1 MKSVS
6 LDEIK
11 RRLITSKIFCIMRIC
26 LLLLICSVMQV
37 IASTGYSQMTTLSL
51 DLKNVSVED
60 VLNEI
65 ESKTE
70 YRFLYNKKSVDVDRK
85 VDISVDGKE
94 ITTILD
100 NLFKKSDVNYVIS
113 DRQIVLNKTSDVMI
127 VQQGRRV
134 SGVVVDG
141 TGIPVIGANVVEKGT
156 TNGTITDMD
165 GKFSLEVPDN
175 ATLLI
180 SYIGYSPKEIVV
192 KGQSSFQI
200 KLAEDTKAL
209 DEVVVVGYGI
219 QKKSVVTG
227 AISSVKAEDMM
238 NSANTRPE
246 QALQGKTSGVQVLS
260 SSGAPG
266 SSMKIR
272 IRGYSSN
279 GNSDPLYIV
288 DGLRTDDISG
298 LEPSNIASMEV
309 LKDGASAAIY
319 GAEGGNG
326 VVLITTKNGSAGKT
340 QVTYDFQ
347 YTIQSLGK
355 TPKVM
360 NAEQYIS
367 YMDESGAIPGIQW
380 DGTDTDW
387 VKETFEAAPMQKH
400 NLSISG
406 GNEKSTYLMS
416 LSFLNQD
423 GIVKGDDDNY
433 KRYSGMFNGSQK
445 VNKWLKVGSSVQI
458 NRSVQHSINENDE
471 SRGVISNAILLDP
484 LTPVE
489 YVGEVPTRVQELI
502 DAGKPVMQSENGNY
516 YGISKYLNGETIN
529 PFVQKGQSQTAT
541 TITSLMGNAY
551 MDITPLEGLTFT
563 SKLGINYFSKNVHNY
578 KPEYYYSGE
587 MMNAFASVSESD
599 ATMTYWQWENY
610 ASYVKS
616 FNKHNFTLMAGT
628 AVSRRDYKTVTASGY
643 PLIKDQD
650 SYADLDYISTQAN
663 SKVGGTT
670 LTDTKLSYFARIN
683 YDYENK
689 YLFQATV
696 RRDAAGLSILPKDNR
711 WGTFPAL
718 SAGWVISNEDFFPE
732 LNGFSY
738 AKIRGS
744 WGQNGSLSNLGK
756 YSYASNVVS
765 SGSVTNYLTWSSMN
779 ASTLYPLADGTYA
792 TASSPSVLGN
802 NKLTWETS
810 EQLDFGIDLRFLA
823 DRLGFTMDYYH
834 KTTKDLITTNTP
846 PLEAG
851 NSASPINGGNVVNK
865 GFDFELTWRDHIGD
879 FKYSIAANLSTLKN
893 EVTYLDPTISRLNGA
908 SVNKW
913 SSATAFEKG
922 LPVWYFRGYK
932 TDGIDPATGNVNF
945 VDVNGDGTV
954 NANDFTYIGSAIPD
968 ITYGATLNMEYKG
981 FDFTM
986 FIQGQAGNDILMGII
1001 RTDRPAT
1008 NKLSLFYT
1016 DRWTPENPNA
1026 SRPSATVDAKYWN
1039 SDQMLF
1045 NGSFMKIKQ
1054 IQLGYSLPALVTN
1067 KLHIGHTRIYAS
1079 LDDFFT
1085 FTNYP
1090 GMDPEAS
1097 SSDNNSIG
1105 IDRGF
1110 FPISKKVLFGLSLNF

>member
-516 YGISKYLNGETIN
+516 YGISKYVNGETIN

-628 AVSRRDYKTVTASGY
+628 AVSRRDYKTVKASGY

-711 WGTFPAL
+711 WGTFPA
-718 SAGWVISNEDFFPE
+718 WVISNEDFFPE

>member
-1 MKSVS
+1 M
-6 LDEIK
+6 
-11 RRLITSKIFCIMRIC
+11 
-26 LLLLICSVMQV
+26 
-37 IASTGYSQMTTLSL
+37 
-51 DLKNVSVED
+51 
-60 VLNEI
+60 
-65 ESKTE
+65 
-70 YRFLYNKKSVDVDRK
+70 
-85 VDISVDGKE
+85 
-94 ITTILD
+94 
-100 NLFKKSDVNYVIS
+100 
-113 DRQIVLNKTSDVMI
+113 
-127 VQQGRRV
+127 
-134 SGVVVDG
+134 
-141 TGIPVIGANVVEKGT
+141 
-156 TNGTITDMD
+156 
-165 GKFSLEVPDN
+165 
-175 ATLLI
+175 
-180 SYIGYSPKEIVV
+180 
-192 KGQSSFQI
+192 
-200 KLAEDTKAL
+200 
-209 DEVVVVGYGI
+209 
-219 QKKSVVTG
+219 
-227 AISSVKAEDMM
+227 
-238 NSANTRPE
+238 
-246 QALQGKTSGVQVLS
+246 
-260 SSGAPG
+260 
-266 SSMKIR
+266 
-272 IRGYSSN
+272 
-279 GNSDPLYIV
+279 
-288 DGLRTDDISG
+288 
-298 LEPSNIASMEV
+298 
-309 LKDGASAAIY
+309 
-319 GAEGGNG
+319 
-326 VVLITTKNGSAGKT
+326 
-340 QVTYDFQ
+340 
-347 YTIQSLGK
+347 
-355 TPKVM
+355 
-360 NAEQYIS
+360 
-367 YMDESGAIPGIQW
+367 
-380 DGTDTDW
+380 
-387 VKETFEAAPMQKH
+387 
-400 NLSISG
+400 
-406 GNEKSTYLMS
+406 
-416 LSFLNQD
+416 
-423 GIVKGDDDNY
+423 
-433 KRYSGMFNGSQK
+433 
-445 VNKWLKVGSSVQI
+445 
-458 NRSVQHSINENDE
+458 
-471 SRGVISNAILLDP
+471 
-484 LTPVE
+484 
-489 YVGEVPTRVQELI
+489 
-502 DAGKPVMQSENGNY
+502 
-516 YGISKYLNGETIN
+516 
-529 PFVQKGQSQTAT
+529 
-541 TITSLMGNAY
+541 
-551 MDITPLEGLTFT
+551 
-563 SKLGINYFSKNVHNY
+563 
-578 KPEYYYSGE
+578 
-587 MMNAFASVSESD
+587 
-599 ATMTYWQWENY
+599 
-610 ASYVKS
+610 
-616 FNKHNFTLMAGT
+616 
-628 AVSRRDYKTVTASGY
+628 
-643 PLIKDQD
+643 
-650 SYADLDYISTQAN
+650 
-663 SKVGGTT
+663 
-670 LTDTKLSYFARIN
+670 TDTKLSYFARIN

>member
-6 LDEIK
+6 FHEIK
-11 RRLITSKIFCIMRIC
+11 WRLSASKVFIIMRIC
-26 LLLLICSVMQV
+26 LLLLICNVMQV
-37 IASTGYSQMTTLSL
+37 FAFSGYSQMTTLTL
-51 DLKNVSVED
+51 DLKNVTIED

-65 ESKTE
+65 EANTK
-70 YRFLYNKKSVDVDRK
+70 YRFLYNKQMVDVNRK
-85 VDISVDGKE
+85 VDISANDKE
-94 ITTILD
+94 LSTILD
-100 NLFKKSDVNYVIS
+100 SLFGKSDVKYVIS
-113 DRQIVLNKTSDVMI
+113 DRQIVLSHVSDASN
-127 VQQGRRV
+127 QQGKRI
-134 SGVVVDG
+134 SGVVLDA
-141 TGIPVIGANVVEKGT
+141 TGIPVIGANVVQKGT

-165 GKFSLEVPDN
+165 GKFVLEVPDN
-175 ATLLI
+175 AVLLV
-180 SYIGYSPKEIVV
+180 SYIGFSPKEIAV
-192 KGQSSFQI
+192 KGRSS
-200 KLAEDTKAL
+200 LSVRLEEDTKAL

-219 QKKSVVTG
+219 QKKSVITG

-288 DGLRTDDISG
+288 DGLRTDDISS
-298 LEPSNIASMEV
+298 LEPSNIESMEV

-326 VVLITTKNGSAGKT
+326 VVLITTKNGAVGKT

-360 NAEQYIS
+360 NAEQYIG
-367 YMDESGAIPGIQW
+367 YMDESGAIPGINW
-380 DGTDTDW
+380 DGTDTNW
-387 VKETFEAAPMQKH
+387 VKDTFESAPMQKH
-400 NLSISG
+400 NLSVSG
-406 GNEKSTYLMS
+406 GNDRTTYLMS
-416 LSFLNQD
+416 LSFLNQE

-458 NRSVQHSINENDE
+458 NRSSQHSINENDE
-471 SRGVISNAILLDP
+471 SRGVISNAVLLDP
-484 LTPVE
+484 LTPVA
-489 YVGEVPTRVQELI
+489 YQGEVPTRVQELA
-502 DAGKPVMQSENGNY
+502 DAGKPLMKSEDGSY
-516 YGISKYLNGETIN
+516 YGISKYVNGETIN
-529 PFVQKGQSQTAT
+529 PFVQKGQSQTTT

-551 MDITPLEGLTFT
+551 MDITPLAGLTFT
-563 SKLGINYFSKNVHNY
+563 SKLGINYFAKNVHNY

-587 MMNAFASVSESD
+587 MMNAFAAVSESD
-599 ATMTYWQWENY
+599 DTMTYWQWENY
-610 ASYVKS
+610 VSYVKS
-616 FNKHNFTLMAGT
+616 FNKHNFTFMAGT
-628 AVSRRDYKTVTASGY
+628 AVSRKDYKTVAASGY
-643 PLIKDQD
+643 PLIKDQE

-670 LTDTKLSYFARIN
+670 LTDTKLSYFARVN

-689 YLFQATV
+689 YLFQATI
-696 RRDAAGLSILPKDNR
+696 RRDAGGLSILPKDNR

-732 LNGFSY
+732 SDLISH

-765 SGSVTNYLTWSSMN
+765 SGSVTNYLTWGTMN
-779 ASTLYPLADGTYA
+779 ASSLYPLADGTYA
-792 TASSPSVLGN
+792 TASSPAVLGN

-810 EQLDFGIDLRFLA
+810 EQLDFGIDLRFFK
-823 DRLGFTMDYYH
+823 DRLGFTADYYH
-834 KTTKDLITTNTP
+834 KTTKNLITTNTP

-865 GFDFELTWRDHIGD
+865 GFDFELTWRDMIGD

-893 EVTYLDPTISRLNGA
+893 EVTYLDPSISRLNGA

-913 SSATAFEKG
+913 SATAFEKG

-932 TDGIDPATGNVNF
+932 TNGIDPETGDINL
-945 VDVNGDGTV
+945 VDVNEDGTV

-1016 DRWTPENPNA
+1016 DRWTPTNMNA
-1026 SRPSATVDAKYWN
+1026 SRPSATVNSKYWN

-1054 IQLGYSLPALVTN
+1054 IQVGYSLPITVTN
-1067 KLHIGHTRIYAS
+1067 LLHIGHTRVYAS

-1097 SSDNNSIG
+1097 SGNNDSIG

>member
-516 YGISKYLNGETIN
+516 YGISKYVNGETIN

-823 DRLGFTMDYYH
+823 DRLGFTN